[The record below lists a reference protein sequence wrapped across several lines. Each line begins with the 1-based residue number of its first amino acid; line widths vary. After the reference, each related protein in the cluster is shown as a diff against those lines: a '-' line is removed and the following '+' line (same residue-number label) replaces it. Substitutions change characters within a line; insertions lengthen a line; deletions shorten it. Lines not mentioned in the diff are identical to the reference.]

1 MKRSRDTHGVVLL
14 VVLFFALLLSSSIA
28 TFLSRSTVDAIIA
41 RNRESAARADALAR
55 GGVRLAQALL
65 LEDRLREKLTGE
77 PPIDGHL
84 DLWARLEGLEI
95 DAGDGATLALR
106 IEDSGRRLNLNA
118 LFETDDTGA
127 RVPASETEPF
137 LIAFLEKVID
147 EMPIPPGERALYD
160 VRELTANLIDWI
172 DGDDERVQG
181 GPEDDYYQRQEPPY
195 RAANRPLLSVD
206 ELRLVEG
213 FDMALVEALR
223 AYVSVYPFAPG
234 GCANNLVGCGV
245 NLNTAPPHV
254 LAALFYNDGVDQRLA
269 SEDVVRAI
277 LRTRQEG
284 SGVCLEDQR
293 TDDCTPISE
302 IVTNPI
308 FPPPTF
314 TSEIFV
320 VTAEARVGEI
330 RRSVEAVVDRSEPT
344 DPRLLSWRVR

>member
-1 MKRSRDTHGVVLL
+1 MKRSRDKRGVVLL
-14 VVLFFALLLSSSIA
+14 VVLFFALLLTSSIA

-41 RNRESAARADALAR
+41 RNRENAARADALAR

-65 LEDRLREKLTGE
+65 LEDRLREQLAGA

-84 DLWARLEGLEI
+84 DLWAQLEGLEI
-95 DAGDGATLALR
+95 DAGEGATLMLDV
-106 IEDSGRRLNLNA
+106 EDSGRRLNLNA
-118 LFETDDTGA
+118 LFETDETGS

-137 LIAFLEKVID
+137 LLAFLEKVID

-160 VRELTANLIDWI
+160 VRELTANLIDWL
-172 DGDDERVQG
+172 DGDDVRVQG

-213 FDMALVEALR
+213 FDVALVEALR

-234 GCANNLVGCGV
+234 GCGNKLVGCGV
-245 NLNTAPPHV
+245 NLNSAPPHV
-254 LAALFYNDGVDQRLA
+254 LAALFYDDGVDQRLA

-277 LRTRQEG
+277 LRARQEG
-284 SGVCLEDQR
+284 SGVCLDGES

-308 FPPPTF
+308 FPLPTF

-344 DPRLLSWRVR
+344 EPRLLSWRVR